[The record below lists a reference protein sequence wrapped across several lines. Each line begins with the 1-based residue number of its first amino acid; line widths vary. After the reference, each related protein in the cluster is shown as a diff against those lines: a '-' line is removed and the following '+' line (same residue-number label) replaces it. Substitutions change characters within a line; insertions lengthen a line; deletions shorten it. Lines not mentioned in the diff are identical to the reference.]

1 LVFKSTTK
9 SNISPEKPV
18 FRENPVWNDFL
29 TIPPKHTSME
39 KINDLRK
46 LLKHELNDLYS
57 AEVQMIEALPD
68 MVKTAKNKELKA
80 ALSDHLKVTRA
91 QKSRLDKVRSLLND
105 GEQTKESK
113 GFFANLFSSDEGEE
127 HCKAM
132 EGLIKEANSLMDED
146 MTPEVMDAAIIA
158 AAQKAEHY
166 EISSYGTAKAYAM
179 QLGLTEV
186 ARLLNT
192 TLDEEYSADDSLTKL
207 AIGKVNLEAGADNS
221 GVGSNEEE
229 EEEEEQDTPTV
240 KRTPAKKTAPK
251 SKSGTRTTSSR
262 STAKKTA
269 TKRKKSSSR

>member
-1 LVFKSTTK
+1 
-9 SNISPEKPV
+9 
-18 FRENPVWNDFL
+18 
-29 TIPPKHTSME
+29 ME

-57 AEVQMIEALPD
+57 AETQLIEALPD
-68 MVKTAKNKELKA
+68 MVKAARNKELKA
-80 ALSDHLKVTRA
+80 ALSDHLKVTRT
-91 QKSRLDKVRSLLND
+91 QKTRLDKVRSLLND

-132 EGLIKEANSLMDED
+132 EGLIKEANSLIDED

-158 AAQKAEHY
+158 AAQKVEHY

-207 AIGKVNLEAGADNS
+207 AVGKVNLEAEPENS
-221 GVGSNEEE
+221 AAGKNEDSEEE
-229 EEEEEQDTPTV
+229 DQEDTPTV

-251 SKSGTRTTSSR
+251 SKSGTRTTSTR
-262 STAKKTA
+262 ATAKKS
-269 TKRKKSSSR
+269 TKTKKSSSR